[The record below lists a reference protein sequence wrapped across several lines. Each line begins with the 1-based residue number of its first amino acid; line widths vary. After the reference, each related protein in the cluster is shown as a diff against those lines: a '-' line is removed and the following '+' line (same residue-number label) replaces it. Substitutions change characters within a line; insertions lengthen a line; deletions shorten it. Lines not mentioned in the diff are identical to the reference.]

1 MVLEFFG
8 DLATPIMRGILLG
21 GLYTVIAMGLSLV
34 FGVMKL
40 VNLAHG
46 DLVVLGSYLAFA
58 AMTMLGMDPILSLV
72 MGVPF
77 LFVIGFLLQ
86 KFIMSRAFKISM
98 EAPLILAFGVSL
110 ILQNTFQIIWT
121 PLSRG
126 LTTAY
131 ALKSFSVGVLQVPL
145 VYLLDFIGGLAV
157 MLFLSEFLKRTY
169 MGKAI
174 NAASQDRRAAQL
186 MGINTERTYEFTFGI
201 AMAFAAIAGVLLG
214 LTFPFTPVSGGPFL
228 IIAMGC
234 VILGGLGSIL
244 GTFVGGMAFGL
255 AQTVGG
261 YFFGV
266 AAQMLVAYIM
276 VFVVL
281 AVRPQGIFGR

>member
-110 ILQNTFQIIWT
+110 ILQNNIW
-121 PLSRG
+121 L
-126 LTTAY
+126 LY
-131 ALKSFSVGVLQVPL
+131 
-145 VYLLDFIGGLAV
+145 YL
-157 MLFLSEFLKRTY
+157 
-169 MGKAI
+169 
-174 NAASQDRRAAQL
+174 
-186 MGINTERTYEFTFGI
+186 
-201 AMAFAAIAGVLLG
+201 
-214 LTFPFTPVSGGPFL
+214 
-228 IIAMGC
+228 
-234 VILGGLGSIL
+234 
-244 GTFVGGMAFGL
+244 
-255 AQTVGG
+255 
-261 YFFGV
+261 
-266 AAQMLVAYIM
+266 
-276 VFVVL
+276 
-281 AVRPQGIFGR
+281 